1 VRGWGFGY
9 KKAKNQQPE
18 PPMKTLLLAAAL
30 LLSSKAAFAMHA
42 YASDNCVAM
51 SLEATK
57 VEFELSN
64 GEPASPHRLVP
75 SDDQTDSQWVNLSQK
90 SDSTDMPAK
99 DSALVL
105 KTTSIAKGPS
115 KKIDDG
121 CFQGAAYTYVRTTTV
136 LAVSAAVK
144 EKLQLSVGESLVFS
158 CYTDHQAPTGKNC
171 GQ

>member
-1 VRGWGFGY
+1 M
-9 KKAKNQQPE
+9 KNLVLSLV
-18 PPMKTLLLAAAL
+18 M

-42 YASDNCVAM
+42 YATDNCVAY
-51 SLEATK
+51 SLEAQK

-75 SDDQTDSQWVNLSQK
+75 SDDQPNGDQNWVNLSQK
-90 SDSTDMPAK
+90 SDSNDMPAK

-105 KTTSIAKGPS
+105 KTTGISKGPS

-121 CFQGAAYTYVRTTTV
+121 CFQGKAYTYVRTATV
-136 LAVSAAVK
+136 LAVSASVK

-158 CYTDHQAPTGKNC
+158 CYSDFQAPSGKNC
-171 GQ
+171 GL